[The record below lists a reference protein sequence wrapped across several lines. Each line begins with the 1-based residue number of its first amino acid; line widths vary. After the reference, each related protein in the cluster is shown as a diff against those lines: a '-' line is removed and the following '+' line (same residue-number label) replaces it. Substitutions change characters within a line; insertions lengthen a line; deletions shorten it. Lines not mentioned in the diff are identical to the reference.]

1 MGPLTI
7 VPAKKPVAPEA
18 APPSEAPSE
27 ASDAAAV
34 GGAAAVAAVR
44 AAPPPPPVLLSGVEL
59 PGVAPAEGLLIDL
72 DKQYLTATTKKR
84 HSSPAHKVSDAG
96 ANAGC
101 SAGDIATP
109 ADTSVKAPAPS
120 HLSQQGEAVNEE
132 PSDAIQAL
140 AR

>member
-7 VPAKKPVAPEA
+7 VPVKKPVAPEA
-18 APPSEAPSE
+18 AAPSE
-27 ASDAAAV
+27 ASDTAAV
-34 GGAAAVAAVR
+34 GGAAAVAAVG

-72 DKQYLTATTKKR
+72 DKQYLKPATKKR

-96 ANAGC
+96 ANAGG
-101 SAGDIATP
+101 SAGDIATS

-132 PSDAIQAL
+132 PNDAIQAL